1 MVNAPVRLNYRLM
14 EKIVDMRFINARYN
28 SNYNSI
34 DITTFDNILL
44 RIDCNKAEEGIR
56 TTPGS
61 QCALN
66 ALAIDEPLKYARLAL
81 DGEMQMWVDAEDSLE
96 RW

>member
-1 MVNAPVRLNYRLM
+1 MPVIIEFSRCIGTYSSAKF
-14 EKIVDMRFINARYN
+14 E
-28 SNYNSI
+28 
-34 DITTFDNILL
+34 LL

-56 TTPGS
+56 TTSGS

-66 ALAIDEPLKYARLAL
+66 ALAIDEPLEYARLAL

-96 RW
+96 LW